1 MKDNKSISL
10 FIDTATKALCVGAM
24 YDGKKAKS
32 PIMDSKKALEYTN
45 LAIENLGKELGFQ
58 LKDVDSFYCL
68 LGPGSNTGIRLGLT
82 IPKTIF
88 AFNPK
93 IRLFGI
99 ETLKLFLADKPTSLA
114 ALSDRGGNLFLGSIV
129 DGEYSYR
136 KVEKEDIESIPHDRN
151 IRIEKGDSMAKEE
164 LAGFDIEEID
174 VIDQMM
180 ENSASFEDYSDRDD
194 EFLPIY
200 SQAI

>member
-1 MKDNKSISL
+1 MKDNKTISL

-24 YDGKKAKS
+24 FDGKKAKS
-32 PIMDSKKALEYTN
+32 SIMDSKKALEYTN

-58 LKDVDSFYCL
+58 LKDVDAFYCL

-88 AFNPK
+88 AFNPM

-99 ETLKLFLADKPTSLA
+99 GTLKLFLTDDPTSLA
-114 ALSDRGGNLFLGSIV
+114 ALSDRGGNLFLGSIEE
-129 DGEYSYR
+129 GKYSYR
-136 KVEKEDIESIPHDRN
+136 KVEKADIMNLPHDKK
-151 IRIEKGDSMAKEE
+151 IRIETGDLMAKEE
-164 LAGFDIEEID
+164 LDGFDIEEID

-180 ENSASFEDYSDRDD
+180 ENSSSFEDYSDRDG